1 MKMLIPYHKEITN
14 EKTKKKVLSF
24 LPAVVLLITS
34 CFYADAMPVMAAAKK
49 TAKITLNYKRQ
60 ICRVCF
66 AIANPYQNWM

>member
-34 CFYADAMPVMAAAKK
+34 YFYADAMPVMAAAKK
-49 TAKITLNYKRQ
+49 TAKITLNYK
-60 ICRVCF
+60 
-66 AIANPYQNWM
+66 